1 MTTTTRPTTRKKTG
15 ALTFSTRSA
24 ALKDVF
30 ARSREYADLNAIL
43 GLLGWDQQT
52 QMAMGAN
59 GVRGEQLATM
69 EAILHEKMTSPKL
82 AKALTKAEAL
92 LAADPER
99 YSDADR
105 AQVRELRRNHDH
117 AMKLPEEFV
126 KAFSVATSQGWET
139 WQRARAAKD
148 FSMFAPALT
157 HIVDLTRQKA
167 QYLNPTGDPYA
178 ALFDEFEPGM
188 PLAEAE
194 RALDALRTA
203 TVQLLKRVQAAP
215 QIDNSLLK
223 GDFADDQQMALS
235 RTLLGVLGYEFDHGR
250 LDLAAHPFEQS
261 IGSPY
266 DARVTTRV
274 HRDDVVS
281 CLMSVMHE
289 CGHALYEQGIDPAI
303 ARTIL
308 ANGTSS
314 AIHESQ
320 SRTWENIIGRSEP
333 FWRAHFGKVQAA
345 FPATFASVQVADFV
359 RAINRSEASL
369 IRVEADELTYNLH
382 IIIRFEIERALFA
395 GTIEVKDLPQIWNQK
410 YQDYLGITPPDDS
423 VGVMQDVHWSAG
435 LFGYFP
441 TYSLGNIWS
450 AQFAAKLRHDYPD
463 LDTRLAAG
471 ETAFIREWQR
481 EKLHRWGKVYEGHEL
496 GQRAAGEPINPD
508 YLIAYLT
515 TKYEQLYG
523 LK

>member
-1 MTTTTRPTTRKKTG
+1 MTTTTHKKPD
-15 ALTFSTRSA
+15 ALAFNTHTA
-24 ALKDVF
+24 AFKDLF
-30 ARSREYADLNAIL
+30 ARSREYADLSAIL

-59 GVRGEQLATM
+59 GVRGEQLATI
-69 EAILHEKMTSPKL
+69 EAVIHEKMTSPKL
-82 AKALTKAEAL
+82 GNALAKAEAI
-92 LAADPER
+92 LAAEPEH
-99 YSDADR
+99 YSAADQ
-105 AQVRELRRNHDH
+105 ALVRELRRTHDH
-117 AMKLPEEFV
+117 AVKLPEEFV
-126 KAFSVATSQGWET
+126 KAYSVATSQGWET

-148 FSMFAPALT
+148 FSLFAPDLA

-167 QYLNPTGDPYA
+167 QYLNPQGDPYA

-194 RALDALRTA
+194 RALDTLRTA
-203 TVQLLKRVQAAP
+203 TVKLLKRVQAAP
-215 QIDNSLLK
+215 QIDNSFLK
-223 GDFADDQQMALS
+223 GVYADEQQMALS
-235 RTLLGVLGYEFDHGR
+235 RTLLGVLGYEFEHGR
-250 LDLAAHPFEQS
+250 LDLAAHPFESS

-266 DARVTTRV
+266 DARVTTRI

-281 CLMSVMHE
+281 CIMSVMHE
-289 CGHALYEQGIDPAI
+289 CGHALYEQGIEPAL

-333 FWRAHFGKVQAA
+333 FWQAHFGKLQAA
-345 FPATFASVQVADFV
+345 FPAPFAQVQVADFV
-359 RAINRSEASL
+359 RAINRAEASL

-395 GTIEVKDLPQIWNQK
+395 GMIEVKDLPQIWNQK
-410 YQDYLGITPPDDS
+410 YHDYLGITPPDDS
-423 VGVMQDVHWSAG
+423 QGVMQDVHWSAG

-450 AQFAAKLRHDYPD
+450 AQFAAKLRQDHPT
-463 LDTRLAAG
+463 LDDRLAAG

-481 EKLHRWGKVYEGHEL
+481 EKLHQWGKVYEGHDM
-496 GQRAAGEPINPD
+496 GQRAAGEAMNPD

-515 TKYEQLYG
+515 AKYERLYG